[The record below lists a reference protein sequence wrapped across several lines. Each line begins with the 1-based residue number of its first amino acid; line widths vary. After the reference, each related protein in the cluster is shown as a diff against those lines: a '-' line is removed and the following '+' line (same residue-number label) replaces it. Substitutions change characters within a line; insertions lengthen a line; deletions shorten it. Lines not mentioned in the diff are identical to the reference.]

1 MSHAVSEALL
11 LRPFWAG
18 LFAAPWMLGVL
29 LCVLVAAWR
38 GALMLGPTRGTG
50 PWMVVHFVTLMA
62 IPFVFLS
69 RSGRSQIGLTMR
81 FRARWVLWG
90 VAFGVLAAVGVG
102 MCGLLLFAR
111 SPDNWYVTVG
121 ATMLSDPDLRSL
133 PAEALFLALAI
144 PAALFSP
151 VGEELFF
158 RGVFHESIADHAGH
172 GVAAVV
178 TGCAFGLMH
187 VFHHGIRTGPAG
199 VDVRVASGLLWVVL
213 TLGLSLMFTACRRRS
228 GSIWPAVLCHAAF
241 NVTMVGF
248 IVGSVTP

>member
-1 MSHAVSEALL
+1 MGQAKSEALQ
-11 LRPFWAG
+11 LRPLWAG
-18 LFAAPWMLGVL
+18 LVAAPWMLGVL
-29 LCVLVAAWR
+29 LFVLVAAWR
-38 GALMLGPTRGTG
+38 GALMLGSSRGTG

-69 RSGRSQIGLTMR
+69 RHGRSQIGLTAR

-90 VAFGVLAAVGVG
+90 VVSGVLAAVGTG
-102 MCGLLLFAR
+102 MLGLLLFAR

-121 ATMLSDPDLRSL
+121 ATMLGDPRLRSL
-133 PAEALFLALAI
+133 PPEALFLALAI

-158 RGVFHESIADHAGH
+158 RGVFHESIAGHAGH

-178 TGCAFGLMH
+178 TGSSFGLMH
-187 VFHHGIRTGPAG
+187 VFHHGISAGPAG
-199 VDVRVASGLLWVVL
+199 VDVRVVSGLFWVLL
-213 TLGLSLMFTACRRRS
+213 TLGLGLMLTACRRRS

-248 IVGSVTP
+248 IIVSVTP